1 MTPSDGEE
9 AAEKRE
15 GGPRGVANSTLN
27 RRKGGV
33 SVMGRAPGI
42 AKTIRSLFAIEGRVP
57 GGALVVSTL
66 LVAGRRE
73 WPLRARIARYGFS
86 RQFAPNSRRDHG
98 RKIVDDEIS
107 SAFSSEVISVTPYVA
122 ICYQIPPVW
131 HAAC

>member
-1 MTPSDGEE
+1 
-9 AAEKRE
+9 
-15 GGPRGVANSTLN
+15 
-27 RRKGGV
+27 
-33 SVMGRAPGI
+33 MGRAPGI
-42 AKTIRSLFAIEGRVP
+42 AKMIRSLFVIEGRVP

-98 RKIVDDEIS
+98 RNIVDDEIS
-107 SAFSSEVISVTPYVA
+107 PTFSPEVISVTPYVA
-122 ICYQIPPVW
+122 VCYQIPPVW